1 MGLIAKNIEA
11 NPLNWMKNHQGKS
24 EAQIINCGYRIR
36 NEFFHFKKFSCKNKK
51 YIYSGILILDN
62 NAIYGL
68 IVPLLLKIFV
78 ISKTKMNFTYPKNE
92 KLKSKVTIDLLFSKG
107 KSVSK
112 YPLRL
117 VYMESDYG
125 IPEASGQKIKMGVS
139 VSKKYFK
146 HAVDRNY
153 FKRVLRETYRLNK
166 HLLIDNLDKPYAFM
180 LFYQS
185 KDRLP
190 YEEINTK
197 TIQLFEKFILQI
209 KNEE

>member
-1 MGLIAKNIEA
+1 
-11 NPLNWMKNHQGKS
+11 
-24 EAQIINCGYRIR
+24 
-36 NEFFHFKKFSCKNKK
+36 
-51 YIYSGILILDN
+51 
-62 NAIYGL
+62 
-68 IVPLLLKIFV
+68 
-78 ISKTKMNFTYPKNE
+78 MNFTYPKNE
-92 KLKSKVTIDLLFSKG
+92 KLKSKITIGLLFSEG

-117 VYMESDYG
+117 VYYSG
-125 IPEASGQKIKMGVS
+125 NLGKGQKIKMGVS

-146 HAVDRNY
+146 KAVDRNY

-166 HLLIDNLDKPYAFM
+166 HLLIDNLNQPHAFM

-197 TIQLFEKFILQI
+197 TIQLFGKFLQQNI
-209 KNEE
+209 KSALPENTSNLEEL